1 MTGIHAFATTESL
14 LNAFGKV
21 HPGMYLVDVP
31 KNASLSELSTQ
42 VVSDAK
48 DGDAACGQADE

>member
-1 MTGIHAFATTESL
+1 
-14 LNAFGKV
+14 
-21 HPGMYLVDVP
+21 MYLVDVP